1 MQYGDTRFGKTVNY
15 LDVELSLEN
24 DNQTKYKLYKEDTG
38 AYLYLKTDSFHPE
51 NVFRSV
57 IFSQMIRII
66 QKEILVTL
74 PVSRIGTVE
83 KRSK

>member
-1 MQYGDTRFGKTVNY
+1 MQFGDTRFGKTVNY
-15 LDVELSLEN
+15 LDVEFSLEN
-24 DNQTKYKLYKEDTG
+24 DNQTKYKLYKKDTA
-38 AYLYLKTDSFHPE
+38 AYLCLKTDSFHPK

-57 IFSQMIRII
+57 IFSQVIRVI